1 VRLVAR
7 GPEFQFYGQALQAA
21 ADGLGVTMGIT
32 PYIDDDLAAGRL
44 VKPFALAVP
53 KGMRWYLV
61 YRGFRT
67 GQRDFAA
74 FRRWII
80 NAATLPAT
88 HKPAGKVLRIAD

>member
-1 VRLVAR
+1 
-7 GPEFQFYGQALQAA
+7 
-21 ADGLGVTMGIT
+21 MGIR

-44 VKPFALAVP
+44 VAPFDHSVP

-61 YRGFRT
+61 YRPFRT

-80 NAATLPAT
+80 GAATGSANRKT
-88 HKPAGKVLRIAD
+88 RR